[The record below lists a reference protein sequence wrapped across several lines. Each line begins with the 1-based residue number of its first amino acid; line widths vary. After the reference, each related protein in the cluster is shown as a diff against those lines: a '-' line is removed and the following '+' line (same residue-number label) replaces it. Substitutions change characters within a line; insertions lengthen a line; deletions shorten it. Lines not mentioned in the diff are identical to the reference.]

1 MTTTAHI
8 DYAVI
13 TLPKVS
19 VVEAAIPH
27 FSAATAGGVRQVRS
41 GYVGVQK
48 HKTFLGYHDAASR
61 WMFIRTGSA
70 AIDIVDFVPER
81 LDPYLSVARLDVQC
95 TFPIDDADYFIR
107 MLMPSSRYSAR
118 RLSPVSD
125 RGETLYIGSP
135 SSDLMARIYNKT
147 VESGLPYDDGRELV
161 RVEFVLRDRYADKA
175 WERARAGDLDSVWVA
190 LARKMLTR
198 DSASAVVKH
207 AQAEPAND
215 FVLFYQQ
222 DNDVVSRR
230 LRWLE
235 SVVVPALNKLI
246 ALDPDSS
253 HAVWRALDKIARP
266 Q

>member
-1 MTTTAHI
+1 MTATACI

-13 TLPKVS
+13 TMPKVIT
-19 VVEAAIPH
+19 VEAAIPH

-48 HKTFLGYHDAASR
+48 GKTFLGYHDVAAR
-61 WMFIRTGSA
+61 WMFIRTGYA
-70 AIDIVDFVPER
+70 AVDIVDFVPER
-81 LDPYLSVARLDVQC
+81 LDPYLSVARLDVQA
-95 TFPIDDADYFIR
+95 TFPCDDADHFIK

-118 RLSPVSD
+118 RLSPVDD

-147 VESGLPYDDGRELV
+147 AESGLPYDDGRELV
-161 RVEFVLRDRYADKA
+161 RVEFVLRDKYADKA
-175 WERARAGDLDSVWVA
+175 WERARVGDLDSVWVA
-190 LARKMLTR
+190 LAKKMLTR
-198 DSASAVVKH
+198 DSSSAVVMH

-215 FVLFYQQ
+215 FVLFHQQ

-235 SVVVPALNKLI
+235 SVVVPALNKMI
-246 ALDPDSS
+246 ALEPDSV
-253 HAVWRALDKIARP
+253 HAVWKALDNVARP